1 MASGPATTVRFSV
14 VIDAEI
20 RRFAEDLGISFTAAL
35 SVLAVE
41 ALTARGLHGGEGT
54 KEGEQHG

>member
-14 VIDAEI
+14 TIDAEI

-41 ALTARGLHGGEGT
+41 ALTARGLHGADPTDKTGER
-54 KEGEQHG
+54 Q